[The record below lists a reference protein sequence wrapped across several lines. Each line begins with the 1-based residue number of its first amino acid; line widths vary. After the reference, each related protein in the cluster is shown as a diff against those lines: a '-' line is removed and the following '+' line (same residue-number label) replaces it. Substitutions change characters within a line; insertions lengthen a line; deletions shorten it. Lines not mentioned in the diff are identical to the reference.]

1 MPYRYGKTRGRRSSN
16 LLNTTFRGID
26 KAGSGLITW
35 AVTDHTGISK
45 RLLELPSGM
54 GFVASLRYTF
64 RCLLWSI
71 ASTVVATLYL
81 IAGYIVLF
89 WIAYWVIQYL

>member
-1 MPYRYGKTRGRRSSN
+1 MPVRYGKTRGRRSSSI
-16 LLNTTFRGID
+16 LNTTFRGID

-45 RLLELPSGM
+45 RLLAMPSGM
-54 GFVASLRYTF
+54 GIIASLRYTF
-64 RCLLWSI
+64 RCFVWSI
-71 ASTVVATLYL
+71 ASTIVGTVTM

-89 WIAYWVIQYL
+89 WVACWLVQYL